1 MVFTSFAASS
11 QNEGVLNEL
20 KHFPKTLEYNAV
32 FSEKQNFS
40 SQKNHKVI
48 VKYFSKNRE
57 ESSYSES
64 FKKVSIEDNT
74 AKLSLGSGKRDRDS
88 EFKSLQ
94 AFFANNPAVEMQ
106 VVVDGKALYPKVGI
120 LPAGHSQESSAF
132 LQGKKSGDDGS
143 HWKGYKRRSTVSSFQ
158 AATLSSDIYI
168 SAKNVISHPYEV
180 PLIGPKSSLP
190 VTHLPVAGIQP
201 FDDSQ
206 EVNRPRHENLY
217 DERGRRFGTIAPT
230 HDDILAIKSQN
241 VFAGSLQTPTP
252 SGGFQG
258 MPNISGYLPPDTEGA
273 VGPNHYVQQV
283 NSTTQVF
290 AKDGTSLA
298 GPFNTN
304 TLWSGFGGRCESDN
318 SGDAI
323 ALYDEQ
329 ADRWVL
335 TQFAVGGSPEQV
347 CFAVSQTNDP
357 TGSYYLYSLVTQ
369 RFPDYYKL
377 GVWPATN
384 NNAYFMG
391 TNSGAAN
398 QYDVYA
404 MDRENMLLGNP
415 ARTSQYFQSFQNLL
429 VPADNDGALPPP
441 ADEPGYFYTI
451 RDAQD
456 GYFNPSPAND
466 SLDIY
471 SFDVDWNTPANTTFT
486 LQAITSAEGLVDF
499 NWTVCGFFVG
509 NCIPQL
515 GSTTLIDSNSWWP
528 QQRFQYRNFGIYG
541 SLVGVWGV
549 NAVASPGKHTAPR
562 WFELRKHTYDTGW
575 NIRQQGT
582 YAPDSTHRFSPSIA
596 MDESQNIGVGYS
608 VTSSS
613 IYPSIRY
620 TVHDNDLDD
629 LGEMESEATMFNGLS
644 AQTHSSGRWGDY
656 ASMDV
661 DPSDNCTFWFTT
673 EYIES
678 NNWKTYIG
686 SFKLPGCKEHNILLF
701 DDYSTEHDINVCKV
715 DNTTDYDLAISYD
728 FNTPTTM
735 SVSGCPSGAN
745 CNFSASPITYPS
757 ITTLQF
763 TNLSA
768 ASSGA
773 HILTVT
779 ATDGGSKTDTETLT
793 LNLFDTLASS
803 PTLSTPAND
812 SFAGSRTPNLSW
824 ASLSG
829 AQSYVVEVDDDP
841 LFGSVD
847 FTTVVSGLSATSG
860 TLATESCY
868 YWRVKPAN
876 LCGTG
881 SASTA
886 FRFYTPGV
894 QTLAPIA
901 STDVPITIP
910 TTATPVDHLSTLN
923 VAGVGVINDINLLNL
938 DITHSYVG
946 DLEVVLTSP
955 QGTSVILMSQAD
967 NNLCGGNNNIDIS
980 LDDEG
985 SGAAWP
991 CSPTGNGGT
1000 YQPTNPLS
1008 AFDGESADGVW
1019 TLNVKDPYNQDGGSI
1034 NGWRLEF
1041 ESFVDTGNH
1050 CPPGFTVG
1058 GTVSG
1063 LLGSGLVLQ
1072 NNGGD
1077 DLAIAADGSFTFSTY
1092 LDDLDPYSVTVL
1104 TQPGSPNQTCSVTNG
1119 SGSISGNNITNVTVT
1134 CVTDPGISFSGTN
1147 LSQDVCVNPGPT
1159 AITPVTL
1166 TTAALGGYSNN
1177 VNLAFNPALP
1187 VGISGGFSLNNFV
1200 PAAAPGTDSILNLSV
1215 DNTASAGLNTITVEA
1230 SGTGAVTKSVDVNL
1244 NVIFPISAPTLSSPT
1259 DGSTGIAI
1267 NTSFSWTAVS
1277 GASSYDIDIATD
1289 PAFSNIVSSANVGT
1303 NSYTPG
1309 ASLSDSTVYY
1319 WRVRA
1324 NDSCGSTDYAMA
1336 AFETVGG
1343 AGVATDTFC
1352 SAANLN
1358 LTIPDNDPNGVDN
1371 ILNIATTGTITDI
1384 NISVDIS
1391 HTWVGDLIVG
1401 VTSPA
1406 TTSVDVIDR
1415 PGYPSSGS
1423 GCSRDNIDTVLD
1435 DESATPVE
1443 SVCPNTNPTIGAGP
1457 FSPNNPLSAFDSE
1470 ALNGNWTMNVS
1481 DNDNIIQGTL
1491 NQWCVIATYDTGAT
1505 LLPADYGDLASSY
1518 GIAKHEGGGTAR
1530 LGSNWTADT
1539 GFAQD
1544 DDDNDDDGITASG
1557 NWEIGSAT
1565 AKMNIVSS
1573 TDGYVACW
1581 FDWNNDGVF
1590 DNGTEKSIAQ
1600 DINADPQINEITVSI
1615 PGTST
1620 FGQNGD
1626 DFLET
1631 RCRFYSAEPVLATE
1645 SPTGTASSGEVE
1657 DYRFGADQLTPITLS
1672 YSKALS
1678 SASGTSIDF
1687 STTTETG
1694 VVGFNLYG
1702 LVNNSWKKLNNSVV
1716 GAKGLNSLKPHH
1728 YSISS
1733 TMKGVEQYQI
1743 EELKTDGTKAK
1754 YGPFQVNHAYGKLP
1768 QVTPI
1773 NWAQISNNS
1782 ETLQQSR
1789 QTLLAQSFDFIKLK
1803 VRSEGLQRITYEDLL
1818 SAGVD
1823 WNGVAASD
1831 ISVSF
1836 ENKAVARKV
1845 SDSTFAPD
1853 SYIDFIG
1860 KPADSLYTDENVYIL
1875 KLDSSLAK
1883 APVNNTSLVTVDP
1896 DAYYMSEASVTED
1909 LKYSFASPANSPW
1922 YNTSMLVYQTTGNWS
1937 FPLALPS
1944 LLNNGVDAE
1953 LEYSAW
1959 GGTAWDSFNPDH
1971 HLQVSIN
1978 NNVVSNIYTDG
1989 VKVFGDTISLTH
2001 SQIQGS
2007 NSLNFIM
2014 PADTGADYDL
2024 VLLDYFRL
2032 KYPSEIVAVNDGLA
2046 FVPIVTNGVSADI
2059 IFQNGFEVGQSLG
2072 FVAKG
2077 FSADDL
2083 YAYSTNGSEMY
2094 EFPNAV
2100 IAFDNGGY
2108 NLSLPYVEN
2117 SKYYVGSNSNVSA
2130 PEIELSTASSID
2142 LSQQYDYLVI
2152 SHPDFISGLAPLVSS
2167 HQNNGLNVLVVN
2179 VEDVYALYS
2188 NFRKDAR
2195 GIQSFIK
2202 DAYNNSNISAVMLV
2216 GSDSYDYKDN
2226 LGLGSISFIPTMYYQ
2241 TDSLISYAPV
2251 DSLFADVDSDLI
2263 PDLAIGRL
2271 PVRTVSELQNMINKM
2286 FSYNSRAY
2294 TNTAIFASDRDSS
2307 FEQHSNAMLS
2317 SLPGSWSSTS
2327 AYIGDIELTDA
2338 QQALFNNIN
2347 SGVSITNYF
2356 GHSGPSTWSFE
2367 HLFDNDDVLALNNT
2381 GKPTLVNQFGC
2392 WNNYFVL
2399 PTFNTM
2405 SHSFMSLENKGAVAV
2420 LGSSTLAESGHEAIF
2435 GNLLLPYMTTSGITV
2450 GESILYSKQAMAA
2463 NHPDYYDILLGW
2475 TLLGDPMM
2483 KVSN

>member
-1 MVFTSFAASS
+1 MV
-11 QNEGVLNEL
+11 
-20 KHFPKTLEYNAV
+20 
-32 FSEKQNFS
+32 
-40 SQKNHKVI
+40 
-48 VKYFSKNRE
+48 
-57 ESSYSES
+57 
-64 FKKVSIEDNT
+64 
-74 AKLSLGSGKRDRDS
+74 
-88 EFKSLQ
+88 
-94 AFFANNPAVEMQ
+94 
-106 VVVDGKALYPKVGI
+106 
-120 LPAGHSQESSAF
+120 
-132 LQGKKSGDDGS
+132 
-143 HWKGYKRRSTVSSFQ
+143 
-158 AATLSSDIYI
+158 
-168 SAKNVISHPYEV
+168 
-180 PLIGPKSSLP
+180 
-190 VTHLPVAGIQP
+190 
-201 FDDSQ
+201 
-206 EVNRPRHENLY
+206 
-217 DERGRRFGTIAPT
+217 
-230 HDDILAIKSQN
+230 
-241 VFAGSLQTPTP
+241 
-252 SGGFQG
+252 
-258 MPNISGYLPPDTEGA
+258 
-273 VGPNHYVQQV
+273 
-283 NSTTQVF
+283 
-290 AKDGTSLA
+290 
-298 GPFNTN
+298 
-304 TLWSGFGGRCESDN
+304 
-318 SGDAI
+318 
-323 ALYDEQ
+323 
-329 ADRWVL
+329 
-335 TQFAVGGSPEQV
+335 
-347 CFAVSQTNDP
+347 
-357 TGSYYLYSLVTQ
+357 
-369 RFPDYYKL
+369 
-377 GVWPATN
+377 
-384 NNAYFMG
+384 
-391 TNSGAAN
+391 
-398 QYDVYA
+398 
-404 MDRENMLLGNP
+404 
-415 ARTSQYFQSFQNLL
+415 
-429 VPADNDGALPPP
+429 
-441 ADEPGYFYTI
+441 
-451 RDAQD
+451 
-456 GYFNPSPAND
+456 
-466 SLDIY
+466 
-471 SFDVDWNTPANTTFT
+471 
-486 LQAITSAEGLVDF
+486 
-499 NWTVCGFFVG
+499 
-509 NCIPQL
+509 
-515 GSTTLIDSNSWWP
+515 
-528 QQRFQYRNFGIYG
+528 
-541 SLVGVWGV
+541 
-549 NAVASPGKHTAPR
+549 
-562 WFELRKHTYDTGW
+562 
-575 NIRQQGT
+575 
-582 YAPDSTHRFSPSIA
+582 
-596 MDESQNIGVGYS
+596 
-608 VTSSS
+608 
-613 IYPSIRY
+613 
-620 TVHDNDLDD
+620 
-629 LGEMESEATMFNGLS
+629 
-644 AQTHSSGRWGDY
+644 
-656 ASMDV
+656 
-661 DPSDNCTFWFTT
+661 
-673 EYIES
+673 
-678 NNWKTYIG
+678 
-686 SFKLPGCKEHNILLF
+686 PGCKEHNILLF
-701 DDYSTEHDINVCKV
+701 DDYTTEHDINVCKA
-715 DNTTDYDLAISYD
+715 DNTTNYDLALSYD

-735 SVSGCPSGAN
+735 SVAGCPTGAS
-745 CNFSASPITYPS
+745 CGFSANPIAFPNT
-757 ITTLQF
+757 TTLQF
-763 TNLSA
+763 TNLNS

-773 HILTVT
+773 HPLTVT
-779 ATDGGSKTDTETLT
+779 ATDGGSKVDTESLT
-793 LNLFDTLASS
+793 LKLFDTPVSAPSL
-803 PTLSTPAND
+803 LSPAND
-812 SFAGSRTPNLSW
+812 SYAPSLAPSVSW
-824 ASLSG
+824 SSLVN
-829 AQSYVVEVDDDP
+829 AQSYTVEIDDDP
-841 LFGSVD
+841 AFGSID
-847 FTTVVSGLSATSG
+847 FTANVDGLTSATSG
-860 TLATESCY
+860 TLALESCY
-868 YWRVKPAN
+868 YWRVSPSN
-876 LCGTG
+876 LCGNG
-881 SASTA
+881 PASST
-886 FRFYTPGV
+886 FRFYTPGT
-894 QTLAPIA
+894 QTTAVF
-901 STDVPITIP
+901 SSVDVPKSIPLSPPPSYNLSELTI
-910 TTATPVDHLSTLN
+910 
-923 VAGVGVINDINLLNL
+923 AGVGYINDVNVIDLN
-938 DITHSYVG
+938 ISHTYVG
-946 DLEVVLTSP
+946 AVSVQLISP
-955 QGTSVILMSQAD
+955 QGTTVTVMSQPD
-967 NNLCGGNNNIDIS
+967 NNSACGNLNNIDIS

-985 SGAAWP
+985 SAAAWP
-991 CSPTGNGGT
+991 CNPTGNGGT
-1000 YQPTNPLS
+1000 YQPSNPLS
-1008 AFDGESADGVW
+1008 AFDGENADGTW
-1019 TLNVKDPYNQDGGSI
+1019 TLVVRDPYDGAGSGSL
-1034 NGWRLEF
+1034 NGWGLEF
-1041 ESFVDTGNH
+1041 ENFVNTGNH

-1058 GTVSG
+1058 GNVTG
-1063 LLGSGLVLQ
+1063 LVGSGLVLQ

-1092 LDDLDPYSVTVL
+1092 LDDLDPFSVTVL

-1119 SGSISGNNITNVTVT
+1119 SGSISGNNVTNVTVT
-1134 CVTDPGISFSGTN
+1134 CVTDPDISFSGTN

-1166 TTAALGGYSNN
+1166 TTTAVGGYSNT
-1177 VNLAFNPALP
+1177 VNLAFNPVLP
-1187 VGISGGFSLNNFV
+1187 TGITGGFSLNNFV

-1230 SGTGAVTKSVDVNL
+1230 SGTGAVTKSVDVSL
-1244 NVIFPISAPTLSSPT
+1244 NVIFPISTPTLSSPT
-1259 DGSTGIAI
+1259 EGSTGVAI

-1343 AGVATDTFC
+1343 AGGATDTFC

-1406 TTSVDVIDR
+1406 NTSVDVIDR
-1415 PGYPSSGS
+1415 PGYAGSGN

-1435 DESATPVE
+1435 DEAVNPVE
-1443 SVCPNTNPTIGAGP
+1443 SECVNNPPNPAIGAGP

-1518 GIAKHEGGGTAR
+1518 GVAKHEGGGTAR
-1530 LGSNWTADT
+1530 LGSNWTADNT
-1539 GFAQD
+1539 FAQD
-1544 DDDNDDDGITASG
+1544 GDDADDDGITASG
-1557 NWEIGSAT
+1557 NWEVGSLT
-1565 AKMNIVSS
+1565 ANININSNAA
-1573 TDGYVACW
+1573 GYVACW
-1581 FDWNNDGVF
+1581 FDWNNDGTF
-1590 DNGTEKSIAQ
+1590 AAGEKSVAQSIASGGV
-1600 DINADPQINEITVSI
+1600 DINVSI
-1615 PGTST
+1615 PGSST

-1631 RCRFYSAEPVLATE
+1631 RCRFYNSEPVLATE
-1645 SPTGTASSGEVE
+1645 SPIGTATSGEVE
-1657 DYRFGADQLTPITLS
+1657 DYRFGANQLTPITLS
-1672 YSKALS
+1672 FTKALS
-1678 SASGTSIDF
+1678 LASGTSVEF

-1694 VVGFNLYG
+1694 VVGFNIYG

-1716 GAKGLNSLKPHH
+1716 GAKGINSLKPHS
-1728 YSISS
+1728 YNVSS

-1754 YGPFQVNHAYGKLP
+1754 YGPYLVNQTYGKVP

-1773 NWAQISNNS
+1773 DWVQISNDSN
-1782 ETLQQSR
+1782 TLQQSR
-1789 QTLLAQSFDFIKLK
+1789 QTLIAQSFDFIKLK
-1803 VRSEGLQRITYEDLL
+1803 VRSEGLQRVTYEDLL

-1831 ISVSF
+1831 IAVSF
-1836 ENKAVARKV
+1836 ENKAVARKA
-1845 SDSTFAPD
+1845 SDSTFAPG

-1860 KPADSLYTDENVYIL
+1860 KPADSLYTDENVYLL

-1883 APVNNTSLVTVDP
+1883 APVNNTSQVTVDP

-1937 FPLALPS
+1937 FPLALPN

-1978 NNVVSNIYTDG
+1978 GNTVSDLYADG
-1989 VKVFGDTISLTH
+1989 VKVLGDSVILSH
-2001 SQIQGS
+2001 SQIQGAS
-2007 NSLNFIM
+2007 SLNFIM

-2046 FVPIVTNGVSADI
+2046 FVPVVTNGVSADI

-2077 FSADDL
+2077 FSVDDL
-2083 YAYSTNGSEMY
+2083 FAYSTNGSELY
-2094 EFPNAV
+2094 EFPNAG
-2100 IAFDNGGY
+2100 ITFDNGSY
-2108 NLSLPYVEN
+2108 NLSLPFIEN
-2117 SKYYVGSNSNVSA
+2117 NKYYVGSNSNVSA
-2130 PEIELSTASSID
+2130 PEIELGTASSID

-2152 SHPDFISGLAPLVSS
+2152 SHPDFIAGLAPLISY
-2167 HQNNGLNVLVVN
+2167 HQNNGLSVLVVN

-2202 DAYNNSNISAVMLV
+2202 DTYNSSNISAVMLV

-2367 HLFDNDDVLALNNT
+2367 HLFDNDDVLALNNA

-2420 LGSSTLAESGHEAIF
+2420 LGSSTLAESSHEAIF
-2435 GNLLLPYMTTSGITV
+2435 GNLLLPYMTTSGFTV
-2450 GESILYSKQAMAA
+2450 GESILYSKQTMAA
-2463 NHPDYYDILLGW
+2463 NYPDYYDILLGW